1 MTVLMVPAITAED
14 WPTLGPQVCAFIESY
29 LVFGPGDLRG
39 QPAKLDAEKRAL
51 IYRMYELFPQ
61 DHPQAGRRRFK
72 RCALSLRKGS
82 AKSELAAWLAA
93 VELHREGPV
102 RCDGFDAYGRPV
114 GAPVTDPYI
123 PLVAYTEE
131 QSRTNWFMARC
142 A

>member
-1 MTVLMVPAITAED
+1 
-14 WPTLGPQVCAFIESY
+14 
-29 LVFGPGDLRG
+29 
-39 QPAKLDAEKRAL
+39 
-51 IYRMYELFPQ
+51 MYELFPQ